1 MKKKKILIITIILIL
16 IVLAVAGAT
25 FAYLFL
31 KTDVF
36 KSDKELFGKYMSQNI
51 DMLNKFA
58 DSDTAKV
65 YNTLNNAESYESNTS
80 IKAEYSEGGE
90 VSSPINNL
98 SAAVNIQKD
107 NTDKYFY
114 ADGQILFGSKTYLES
129 EIIKDQDLYG
139 VRFTDVVRQFIT
151 VRDDDNL
158 EDVSKDIGVDSKIL
172 KSFMDT
178 LDGTTEISEE
188 IMTKDERQKIKEK
201 YSNLVIDTISNGKFG
216 SNKKAL
222 ITYNNKTTTTSSYTV
237 SLTGDQIENLMIQIL
252 NNLKDEDK
260 IADIT
265 MMSKEEYQDKIDEII
280 SSLTD
285 EKEMPDVK
293 ITVYQQ
299 NKNLIRTVVEIGT
312 NKITIENTETEKQL
326 KSKIQ
331 LAIMDSETTNEYE
344 LELLKNNSEKQEDIN
359 AILNITDGEEQ
370 YSISFL
376 SEMKQEEN
384 IQLNTSIEY
393 KKDILTIA
401 VSLKNEVKI
410 GNDFEKKQTLS
421 NNNFVLNDADE
432 GVRKNIIAQLQVRVP
447 EKALIR
453 LGLLQDALGMGSVD
467 ENEPVQENE
476 MTQVDINKFNAKFEF
491 YTGDEVSAENV
502 NTLLGIV
509 KDNLGSYE
517 ITPLNETDEEVVK
530 DPTKMKYSFKINIER
545 NKSDEDGAKQII
557 EKISDKKKY
566 KISIFYKEQNKLID
580 YITIDEVEK

>member
-421 NNNFVLNDADE
+421 
-432 GVRKNIIAQLQVRVP
+432 K
-447 EKALIR
+447 
-453 LGLLQDALGMGSVD
+453 
-467 ENEPVQENE
+467 
-476 MTQVDINKFNAKFEF
+476 
-491 YTGDEVSAENV
+491 
-502 NTLLGIV
+502 
-509 KDNLGSYE
+509 
-517 ITPLNETDEEVVK
+517 
-530 DPTKMKYSFKINIER
+530 TKE
-545 NKSDEDGAKQII
+545 
-557 EKISDKKKY
+557 
-566 KISIFYKEQNKLID
+566 
-580 YITIDEVEK
+580 

>member
-16 IVLAVAGAT
+16 MVLAVVGAT

-31 KTDVF
+31 KTDIF

-58 DSDTAKV
+58 DSDTVKV

-80 IKAEYSEGGE
+80 IKTEYSEGGE

-98 SAAVNIQKD
+98 SVAVNIQKD

-151 VRDDDNL
+151 VRDDENL
-158 EDVSKDIGVDSKIL
+158 EDVSKDIGVDSKTL

-188 IMTKDERQKIKEK
+188 IMTKDERQKLKEK

-237 SLTGDQIENLMIQIL
+237 SLTGEQIENLMIQIL

-260 IADIT
+260 IVDIT
-265 MMSKEEYQDKIDEII
+265 MMSKEKYQEKIDEII
-280 SSLTD
+280 SYLTD
-285 EKEMPDVK
+285 EKEIPDVK
-293 ITVYQQ
+293 MTVYQQ
-299 NKNLIRTVVEIGT
+299 NKNLLRTVIEIGT

-359 AILNITDGEEQ
+359 AILNITDGDEQ

-401 VSLKNEVKI
+401 LSLKNEVKI

-432 GVRKNIIAQLQVRVP
+432 GVRKNIIEQLQVRVP
-447 EKALIR
+447 EKALTR
-453 LGLLQDALGMGSVD
+453 LGLLQDALGMGIVN
-467 ENEPVQENE
+467 ETEPVQESE

-517 ITPLNETDEEVVK
+517 ITPLNATDEEVVK

-580 YITIDEVEK
+580 YITIEEVEK